1 LQTANRHSLDAGH
14 YHHSRINNRNRNLS
28 LKEKPMTREDQIK
41 IKQEFDKSIK
51 YLSPRRDAGTLT
63 IGECMQEIGTLRLF
77 IFNMPTRR
85 ETIIR

>member
-1 LQTANRHSLDAGH
+1 
-14 YHHSRINNRNRNLS
+14 
-28 LKEKPMTREDQIK
+28 MTREDQIK